1 MRAGAAR
8 KVLLAELGEQLRH
21 AREARGL
28 SLRELEEATR
38 IRVKYLR
45 ALEQGDLD
53 ALPTEVQLRG
63 FLRNYAR
70 QVGLD
75 PESALLHLQQALQ
88 IRERRGWRKLF
99 RRRQASVLLPVASRA
114 ELVTAPATSAANA
127 PVAIGPWLRVRRIIT
142 PDTFVSAV
150 LFVGLIAFFFWGG
163 ARLARS
169 IRSPRP
175 VVATPVV
182 LGPAIT
188 PTFLS
193 HVPAT
198 PTHPPP
204 LVNFS
209 DVQLTLLAEQRSFV
223 RVTVDGALEF
233 QGMLQRGERRDY
245 FADEQIELT
254 TGNGAGVRVLFNQR
268 DEGIMGEFGEVV
280 TWTFS
285 PNSMST
291 PAPTSATRPPGTPVA
306 ATAAP

>member
-1 MRAGAAR
+1 VR

-28 SLRELEEATR
+28 SLRELEQATR

-70 QVGLD
+70 QVGLE
-75 PESALLHLQQALQ
+75 PESALLRLQQALQ
-88 IRERRGWRKLF
+88 IKERHGWRKLF
-99 RRRQASVLLPVASRA
+99 RRRRASVLPPVAPRAKPAAAPATPAATAPVAS
-114 ELVTAPATSAANA
+114 
-127 PVAIGPWLRVRRIIT
+127 GPWLRVRRIIT
-142 PDTFVSAV
+142 PDTFVSAI

-163 ARLARS
+163 ARMARS

-175 VVATPVV
+175 AVATPVV
-182 LGPAIT
+182 LGPTIT

-193 HVPAT
+193 YAPAT

-280 TWTFS
+280 TWTLS

-291 PAPTSATRPPGTPVA
+291 PAPASATTLLGTPVA